1 MKDTIAFHPP
11 RPTGRGFTL
20 ARLTAAVNQPLGD
33 RMRFNQFALTGL
45 LAFSGALAASGAAA
59 QQAITIN
66 IGSSH
71 PATNIWAYAMKEVF
85 QPEVDRLLKEGG
97 NKYQIRWRENYGG
110 TLYKFTETRVAVK
123 DGIVDVGM
131 VGTVWE
137 NSAMPLQNVTYFTP
151 FATTN
156 HEMLI
161 DIFDKLN
168 ANHPALKASWTAQN
182 MVPLSS
188 LITDSYDIYANFPVT
203 SMAALQ
209 NKKIHAPGTSA
220 NWMRDTG
227 ATPVEGALT
236 TYYTNIQTGVTQG
249 ALSFASGIG
258 PARVYEVAKHLTR
271 VDVGAMYFGSVAA
284 NKSFFDK
291 LPKEVQDALVKAGR
305 STSIAHGKHVT
316 RSAAT
321 AMDTMKAAGLQITD
335 LPAAERAKWINGL
348 PDIISP
354 WLQTTGDAG
363 KSVLRAY
370 FDELRARG
378 VKPLRD
384 WDKAAR

>member
-1 MKDTIAFHPP
+1 MNRKHF
-11 RPTGRGFTL
+11 
-20 ARLTAAVNQPLGD
+20 
-33 RMRFNQFALTGL
+33 L
-45 LAFSGALAASGAAA
+45 LAGLIAGAGLAAQPVLA
-59 QQAITIN
+59 QQRINVN

-71 PATNIWAYAMKEVF
+71 PTTNIWAYAMKEVF
-85 QPEVDRLLKEGG
+85 QPEVDRLLKAGG
-97 NKYQIRWRENYGG
+97 GKYEVRWRENYGG
-110 TLYKFTETRVAVK
+110 TLYKFSDTRAAVR

-156 HEMLI
+156 HELLI
-161 DIFDKLN
+161 EVFDKLN
-168 ANHPALKASWTAQN
+168 ATLPALRDSWSAQN

-188 LITDSYDIYANFPVT
+188 LITDSYDIYANFPIPN
-203 SMAALQ
+203 MAALQ
-209 NKKIHAPGTSA
+209 NKRINAPGTSA
-220 NWMRDTG
+220 NWLRQTG
-227 ATPVEGALT
+227 STPVDGALT

-271 VDVGAMYFGSVAA
+271 VEIGAMYFGSVAV
-284 NKSFFDK
+284 NKKYFDG
-291 LPKEVQDALVKAGR
+291 LPKEVQEAFIQAGKA
-305 STSIAHGKHVT
+305 TSKAHGAHVT
-316 RSAAT
+316 KTANAALE
-321 AMDTMKAAGLQITD
+321 TMKGAGLQIAD
-335 LPAAERAKWINGL
+335 LPAAEKAKWVQGL
-348 PDIISP
+348 PDLVGT
-354 WLQTTGDAG
+354 WLQTTGEPG
-363 KSVLRAY
+363 KAVLRAY

>member
-1 MKDTIAFHPP
+1 MKITKFAMASLIALGTTVA
-11 RPTGRGFTL
+11 TGS
-20 ARLTAAVNQPLGD
+20 A
-33 RMRFNQFALTGL
+33 M
-45 LAFSGALAASGAAA
+45 A
-59 QQAITIN
+59 QQRVTVN

-71 PATNIWAYAMKEVF
+71 PTTNIWAYAMKEVF
-85 QPEVDRLLKEGG
+85 QPEVDRILKEGG
-97 NKYQIRWRENYGG
+97 GKYEVRWRENYGG
-110 TLYKFTETRVAVK
+110 TLYKFTDTRAAVR

-156 HEMLI
+156 HEQLI
-161 DIFDKLN
+161 EIFDKLN
-168 ANHPALKASWTAQN
+168 TTVPALKDSWASQN

-203 SMAALQ
+203 NLESLK
-209 NKKIHAPGTSA
+209 NKRINAPGTSA
-220 NWMRDTG
+220 NWLRDTG
-227 ATPVEGALT
+227 ATPVDGALT

-271 VDVGAMYFGSVAA
+271 VDIGAMYFGSVAV
-284 NKSFFDK
+284 NKKFFDK
-291 LPKEVQDALVKAGR
+291 LPKEVQDAMLLAGKA
-305 STSIAHGKHVT
+305 TSKAHGQHVT
-316 RSAAT
+316 KTANAAL
-321 AMDTMKAAGLQITD
+321 DTMKAAGLQITE
-335 LPAAERAKWINGL
+335 LPQAEKTKWVNSL
-348 PDIISP
+348 PNLVAP

-363 KSVLRAY
+363 KQVLKAY

-384 WDKAAR
+384 WEAQNR

>member
-1 MKDTIAFHPP
+1 MK
-11 RPTGRGFTL
+11 L
-20 ARLTAAVNQPLGD
+20 MKL
-33 RMRFNQFALTGL
+33 ALTG
-45 LAFSGALAASGAAA
+45 ALAMGTSLASVAAYA
-59 QQAITIN
+59 QQTINVN

-71 PATNIWAYAMKEVF
+71 PTANIWAYAMKEVF
-85 QPEVDRLLKEGG
+85 QPEVDKLLKEGG

-110 TLYKFTETRVAVK
+110 TLYKFNETRTAVK

-137 NSAMPLQNVTYFTP
+137 NSQMPLQNVTYFTP

-161 DIFDKLN
+161 EIFDKLN
-168 ANHPALKASWTAQN
+168 STHPALRASWTAQN

-188 LITDSYDIYANFPVT
+188 LITDSYDVYANFPVT
-203 SMAALQ
+203 NMAALQ

-258 PARVYEVAKHLTR
+258 PSKVYEVAKHLTR
-271 VDVGAMYFGSVAA
+271 IDIGAMYFGSVAA
-284 NKSFFDK
+284 NKAFFDK
-291 LPKEVQDALVKAGR
+291 LPKEVQEAFVKAGR
-305 STSIAHGKHVT
+305 ATSAAHGKHVT

-321 AMDTMKAAGLQITD
+321 AMDTMKAAGLQITE
-335 LPAAERAKWINGL
+335 LPAAERNKWINGL
-348 PDIISP
+348 PDIVGP
-354 WLQTTGDAG
+354 WLATTGDAG
-363 KSVLRAY
+363 KSVLKAY

>member
-1 MKDTIAFHPP
+1 MKLKKLVVAGMVALGT
-11 RPTGRGFTL
+11 TLMTFT
-20 ARLTAAVNQPLGD
+20 AV
-33 RMRFNQFALTGL
+33 
-45 LAFSGALAASGAAA
+45 A
-59 QQAITIN
+59 QQRVTVN

-71 PATNIWAYAMKEVF
+71 PTTNIWAFAMKEVF
-85 QPEVDRLLKEGG
+85 QPEVDRILKAGG
-97 NKYQIRWRENYGG
+97 GKYEVRWRENYGG
-110 TLYKFTETRVAVK
+110 TLYKFTDTRAAVR

-156 HEMLI
+156 HEQLI
-161 DIFDKLN
+161 EIFDKLN
-168 ANHPALKASWTAQN
+168 ASVPALRDSWAAQN

-203 SMAALQ
+203 NLESLK
-209 NKKIHAPGTSA
+209 NKRINAPGTSA
-220 NWMRDTG
+220 NWLRDTG
-227 ATPVEGALT
+227 ATPVDGALT

-271 VDVGAMYFGSVAA
+271 VDIGAMYFGSVAV
-284 NKSFFDK
+284 NKKFFDK
-291 LPKEVQDALVKAGR
+291 LPKEVQDAMLQAGKA
-305 STSIAHGKHVT
+305 TSKAHGQHVT
-316 RSAAT
+316 KTANAALE
-321 AMDTMKAAGLQITD
+321 TMKAAGLQITE
-335 LPAAERAKWINGL
+335 LPQAEKTKWVNSL
-348 PDIISP
+348 PNIVAP

-363 KSVLRAY
+363 KQVLKAY

-378 VKPLRD
+378 GKPLRD
-384 WDKAAR
+384 WDQQNR

>member
-1 MKDTIAFHPP
+1 MNIFLP
-11 RPTGRGFTL
+11 RCSLPAVAIS
-20 ARLTAAVNQPLGD
+20 ARQWTAAIQPKGERMKLNKLALSGLIALGC
-33 RMRFNQFALTGL
+33 A
-45 LAFSGALAASGAAA
+45 AAASNAVA
-59 QQAITIN
+59 QQRINVN
-66 IGSSH
+66 IGASH
-71 PATNIWAYAMKEVF
+71 PTTNIWAYAMKEVF

-97 NKYQIRWRENYGG
+97 GKFEVRWRENYGG
-110 TLYKFTETRVAVK
+110 TLYKFSETRAAVK

-137 NSAMPLQNVTYFTP
+137 NSSMPLQNVTYFTP

-161 DIFDKLN
+161 SIFDKLN
-168 ANHPALKASWTAQN
+168 DTHPALKASWTAQN

-188 LITDSYDIYANFPVT
+188 LITDTYDIYANFPVT
-203 SMAALQ
+203 NLAALQ
-209 NKKIHAPGTSA
+209 NKKIHAPGTSS

-227 ATPVEGALT
+227 ATPVDGALT

-258 PARVYEVAKHLTR
+258 PARVYEVAKYLTR
-271 VDVGAMYFGSVAA
+271 VDVGAMYLGSVAA

-291 LPKEVQDALVKAGR
+291 LPKEVQEAFIKAGK
-305 STSIAHGKHVT
+305 STSVAHGKHVT
-316 RSAAT
+316 TSAVK
-321 AMDTMKAAGLQITD
+321 AMETMRAAGLQVSD

-348 PDIISP
+348 PDIVTP

>member
-1 MKDTIAFHPP
+1 MKFQHIAM
-11 RPTGRGFTL
+11 TTL
-20 ARLTAAVNQPLGD
+20 VAMGT
-33 RMRFNQFALTGL
+33 TW
-45 LAFSGALAASGAAA
+45 GAGSAWA
-59 QQAITIN
+59 QQRINVN
-66 IGSSH
+66 IGASH
-71 PATNIWAYAMKEVF
+71 PVTNIWVHAMKEVF

-97 NKYQIRWRENYGG
+97 AKYEVRWRENYGG
-110 TLYKFTETRVAVK
+110 TLYKFTDTRVAVR

-137 NSAMPLQNVTYFTP
+137 NSTMPLQNVTYFTP

-156 HEMLI
+156 HEQMI
-161 DIFDKLN
+161 EIFDKLN
-168 ANHPALKASWTAQN
+168 ATVPALRASWTAQN

-188 LITDSYDIYANFPVT
+188 LIADSYDIYATFPVKDLA
-203 SMAALQ
+203 SLK
-209 NKKIHAPGTSA
+209 NKRINAPGVSA

-227 ATPVEGALT
+227 ATPVDGALT
-236 TYYTNIQTGVTQG
+236 TYYTNIQTGVTDG

-271 VDVGAMYFGSVAA
+271 VDVGAMYLGSIAV
-284 NKSFFDK
+284 NKKVFDSM
-291 LPKEVQDALVKAGR
+291 PKEVQDAMLKAGQ

-316 RSAAT
+316 KTANSALE
-321 AMDTMKAAGLQITD
+321 TMKAAGLQITD
-335 LPAAERAKWINGL
+335 LPAAEKTKWVNSL
-348 PDIISP
+348 PNIVAP

-363 KSVLRAY
+363 KQVLKAY

-384 WDKAAR
+384 WDLQNR

>member
-1 MKDTIAFHPP
+1 MKLTKFTVASLIAL
-11 RPTGRGFTL
+11 G
-20 ARLTAAVNQPLGD
+20 ATAFGGA
-33 RMRFNQFALTGL
+33 
-45 LAFSGALAASGAAA
+45 ALA
-59 QQAITIN
+59 QQRVTVN

-71 PATNIWAYAMKEVF
+71 PTTNIWAFAMKEVF
-85 QPEVDRLLKEGG
+85 QPEVDRILKEGG
-97 NKYQIRWRENYGG
+97 AKYEVRWRENYGG
-110 TLYKFTETRVAVK
+110 TLYKFTDTRAAVR

-156 HEMLI
+156 HEQLI
-161 DIFDKLN
+161 EIFDKLN
-168 ANHPALKASWTAQN
+168 ATVPALKDSWAAQN

-203 SMAALQ
+203 TLDSLK
-209 NKKIHAPGTSA
+209 NKRINAPGTSA
-220 NWMRDTG
+220 NWLRDTG
-227 ATPVEGALT
+227 ATPVDGALT

-271 VDVGAMYFGSVAA
+271 IDIGAMYFGSVAV
-284 NKSFFDK
+284 NKRFFEK
-291 LPKEVQDALVKAGR
+291 LPKEVQDAMLQAGKA
-305 STSIAHGKHVT
+305 TSKAHGQHVT
-316 RSAAT
+316 KSATT
-321 AMDTMKAAGLQITD
+321 ALDTMKAAGLQITD
-335 LPAAERAKWINGL
+335 LPAAEKTKLVNSL
-348 PDIISP
+348 PNIVAP
-354 WLQTTGDAG
+354 WLQTTGDGG
-363 KSVLRAY
+363 KQVLKAY

-384 WDKAAR
+384 WEGQNR

>member
-1 MKDTIAFHPP
+1 MKLNKLALSGLIAL
-11 RPTGRGFTL
+11 GC
-20 ARLTAAVNQPLGD
+20 ATAASNAV
-33 RMRFNQFALTGL
+33 
-45 LAFSGALAASGAAA
+45 A
-59 QQAITIN
+59 QQRINVN
-66 IGSSH
+66 IGASH
-71 PATNIWAYAMKEVF
+71 PTTNIWAYAMKEVF

-97 NKYQIRWRENYGG
+97 GKFEVRWRENYGG
-110 TLYKFTETRVAVK
+110 TLYKFSETRAAVK

-161 DIFDKLN
+161 SIFDKLN
-168 ANHPALKASWTAQN
+168 DTHPALKASWTAQN

-188 LITDSYDIYANFPVT
+188 LITDTYDIYANFPVT
-203 SMAALQ
+203 NMAALQ

-291 LPKEVQDALVKAGR
+291 LPKEVQEAFIKAGK
-305 STSIAHGKHVT
+305 SASVAHGKHVT
-316 RSAAT
+316 TSAVK
-321 AMDTMKAAGLQITD
+321 AMETMRAAGLQVSD

-348 PDIISP
+348 PDIVTP

-384 WDKAAR
+384 WDNAAR